1 MFRNIT
7 QYFQAM
13 LKNIINS
20 HCSFNMKETQVCA
33 RADLLKCGRT
43 SAHIFRICSVQNC
56 LSQVNISET
65 VCPENDKQTAFY
77 SPLHTVV
84 AVFWVTCM
92 SEWLAVSYNMK
103 SKK

>member
-20 HCSFNMKETQVCA
+20 HCSFNIKETQVCA
-33 RADLLKCGRT
+33 LADLLKCGRP

-65 VCPENDKQTAFY
+65 VY
-77 SPLHTVV
+77 
-84 AVFWVTCM
+84 WVLKLSVLKRKGKRLFIHSCDR
-92 SEWLAVSYNMK
+92 
-103 SKK
+103 